1 MWPGGLKTQYC
12 VCENV
17 GLIPALEKE
26 KKSKERKSTCNL
38 ELALP
43 VHCFASEDSTSQG
56 LWGTKYLSLG
66 NIIV

>member
-12 VCENV
+12 VYENV

-26 KKSKERKSTCNL
+26 KEKKSTCNL

-56 LWGTKYLSLG
+56 LWGTKYLPLG